1 MPLQLRSIYLA
12 DTKEAVCALMRVFFV
27 LCDKLIGNG
36 RDDSVPRRDYP
47 SDGGLLDK
55 KQGVLN
61 ETCGGE

>member
-1 MPLQLRSIYLA
+1 
-12 DTKEAVCALMRVFFV
+12 MRVFFV